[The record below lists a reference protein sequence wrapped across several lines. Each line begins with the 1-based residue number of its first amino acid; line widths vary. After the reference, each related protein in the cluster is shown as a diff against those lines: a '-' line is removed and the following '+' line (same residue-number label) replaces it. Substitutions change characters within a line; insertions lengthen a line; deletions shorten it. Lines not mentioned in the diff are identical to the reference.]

1 MTKEEIKIVEKKIKE
16 FIKTLDQY
24 NNEELVHFYKIAL
37 YRDSSQRGL
46 YSPLIK
52 AIEQIRQKKN
62 FVVEVSGRGASLE
75 KTNEELKVG
84 SKIQYKNK
92 KGAKKWEVLFTV
104 KLKINF

>member
-1 MTKEEIKIVEKKIKE
+1 MTKEEIKQLEIQIKS

-46 YSPLIK
+46 YAGLIK
-52 AIEQIRQKKN
+52 AIELIRLKKGWVQESSN
-62 FVVEVSGRGASLE
+62 KGAALE
-75 KTNEELKVG
+75 KTEITLG

-92 KGAKKWEVLFTV
+92 KGTKK
-104 KLKINF
+104 

>member
-24 NNEELVHFYKIAL
+24 NNEELVHFYKISL
-37 YRDSSQRGL
+37 KRDAEQRGL
-46 YSPLIK
+46 YAPLIK
-52 AIEQIRQKKN
+52 AIEQIRQKKG

-75 KTNEELKVG
+75 KTNEEIKVG

-92 KGAKKWEVLFTV
+92 KGAKKWNIQKNIWTNLQ
-104 KLKINF
+104 I

>member
-1 MTKEEIKIVEKKIKE
+1 MTKDEIKETEKKIKE

-46 YSPLIK
+46 YIGLIK
-52 AIEQIRQKKN
+52 AIEQIRQKKGWVQESSN
-62 FVVEVSGRGASLE
+62 KGTALE
-75 KTNEELKVG
+75 KTNEELKIG

-92 KGAKKWEVLFTV
+92 KGAKK
-104 KLKINF
+104 

>member
-46 YSPLIK
+46 YAGLIK
-52 AIEQIRQKKN
+52 AIELIRQKKN
-62 FVVEVSGRGASLE
+62 WVQESSNKGTALE
-75 KTNEELKVG
+75 KTEITLG

-92 KGAKKWEVLFTV
+92 KGELKWNIQKK
-104 KLKINF
+104 N

>member
-1 MTKEEIKIVEKKIKE
+1 MTKDEIKETERKIKE

-46 YSPLIK
+46 YAGLIK
-52 AIEQIRQKKN
+52 AIELIRQKKN
-62 FVVEVSGRGASLE
+62 WVQESSNKGTALE
-75 KTNEELKVG
+75 KTEITLG

-92 KGAKKWEVLFTV
+92 KGELKWNIQKK
-104 KLKINF
+104 N

>member
-1 MTKEEIKIVEKKIKE
+1 MTKEEIKQLEIKIKD

-46 YSPLIK
+46 YAGLIK
-52 AIEQIRQKKN
+52 AIELIRQKKN
-62 FVVEVSGRGASLE
+62 WVQESSNKGTALE
-75 KTNEELKVG
+75 KTEITLG

-92 KGAKKWEVLFTV
+92 KGE
-104 KLKINF
+104 LK

>member
-1 MTKEEIKIVEKKIKE
+1 MTKEEIKQLENQIKD

-24 NNEELVHFYKIAL
+24 NNEELVHFYKISL
-37 YRDSSQRGL
+37 KRDSEQRGL
-46 YSPLIK
+46 YTSLIK

-75 KTNEELKVG
+75 KTTEEIKVG

-92 KGAKKWEVLFTV
+92 KGAKK
-104 KLKINF
+104 